1 MSDLTKEVEVEKKR
15 KRDSGAPSET
25 RRVKRRVTGI
35 ESDHE
40 ADIQFEILLLENQ
53 ILESRKHYNSIV
65 TLLGYSKEHD
75 AEDQRD
81 IAAAVALCRVFCR
94 LMAAG
99 RLTKSRETADDE
111 VIIVQWLKKQIREYE
126 ASTLVM
132 LFSEDISRQST
143 ALTLLMRLMREQAN
157 YLKLQDDSIWR
168 NGIFTEILQALV
180 GTRAA
185 DARRTE
191 FVEKYLVKYDDIR
204 YHTFAFFTWVCSEEL
219 SVDVR
224 ANEYSKFVSEDPS
237 DVSLENT
244 VSMLAEIENVPETQE
259 QIESFFVTLPAKK
272 HSLRSLTAHKR
283 RAQDAWLAILGRDLS
298 KPQRKTVLGLMSHRI
313 APWFLKVELLMDFL
327 TDSFNVGGSTSLM
340 ALSGLYYLM
349 QEKNLDYP
357 QFYHKLYSL
366 LDRNILHSKHRSRFF
381 RLLDTFLASTHLPAA
396 LVASFIKRLSRLS
409 LHAPPSGIVV
419 VVPWV
424 YNLLKT
430 HPSCTFMIHRKAR
443 GEREDP
449 DPQEEQGYGDPF
461 RMDEPDPMET
471 DALESSLWEIQ
482 MLQSHY
488 HPNVATIAKII
499 SEQFTKQAYNLED
512 FLDHSYGSMLDAEL
526 SKDIKKAP
534 EVEYEIPKRIFMR
547 YGEDEGNQDSL
558 LVKLWDF
565 S

>member
-1 MSDLTKEVEVEKKR
+1 M
-15 KRDSGAPSET
+15 
-25 RRVKRRVTGI
+25 
-35 ESDHE
+35 
-40 ADIQFEILLLENQ
+40 
-53 ILESRKHYNSIV
+53 
-65 TLLGYSKEHD
+65 
-75 AEDQRD
+75 
-81 IAAAVALCRVFCR
+81 
-94 LMAAG
+94 
-99 RLTKSRETADDE
+99 
-111 VIIVQWLKKQIREYE
+111 
-126 ASTLVM
+126 
-132 LFSEDISRQST
+132 
-143 ALTLLMRLMREQAN
+143 
-157 YLKLQDDSIWR
+157 
-168 NGIFTEILQALV
+168 
-180 GTRAA
+180 
-185 DARRTE
+185 
-191 FVEKYLVKYDDIR
+191 
-204 YHTFAFFTWVCSEEL
+204 
-219 SVDVR
+219 DVR
-224 ANEYSKFVSEDPS
+224 ANGYSKFLSEDPS